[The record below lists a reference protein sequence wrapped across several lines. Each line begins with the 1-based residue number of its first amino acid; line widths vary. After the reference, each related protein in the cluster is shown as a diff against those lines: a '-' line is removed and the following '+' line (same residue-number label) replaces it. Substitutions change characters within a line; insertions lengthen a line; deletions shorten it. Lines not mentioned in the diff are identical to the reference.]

1 MEIPEEICYDI
12 MNSVM
17 GGGTGLDISV
27 LQSLL
32 YGFIS
37 GLTEF
42 LPVSAETHRMF
53 FTQMTGM
60 SPEPPLLRLCVRL
73 FALIG
78 LFVSCHNSIMRMRR
92 EQKLSLIPAR
102 RRRRKPDAA
111 ILLQRRMVIS
121 TAIPIVLGLLFTVRC
136 AELTSLLWL
145 QGVLLILNGLILY
158 LPQFML
164 RGNKDAR
171 AMSGFDSLLIGLAG
185 ALSVFSGFSRMAT
198 IVSFARMRGADKG
211 FGVEL
216 ALLLCIPALLCLCL
230 IDFFQLIS
238 VQTSPVFLLCATAS
252 AAAFAG
258 SYLGVHLIRY
268 FGRKPGFTA
277 FAYYSW
283 GAALLAF
290 VLYLTII

>member
-1 MEIPEEICYDI
+1 
-12 MNSVM
+12 MNP
-17 GGGTGLDISV
+17 GV

-60 SPEPPLLRLCVRL
+60 YPEPPLLRLCVRL
-73 FALIG
+73 FSVLG
-78 LFVSCHNSIMRMRR
+78 LLLACHNTLMRMRR

-111 ILLQRRMVIS
+111 VLLQRRMVIS
-121 TAIPIVLGLLFTVRC
+121 TAFPLVLGLLFTVRC
-136 AELTSLLWL
+136 AEFADLLWL
-145 QGVLLILNGLILY
+145 QGVVLILNGLILY

-171 AMSGFDSLLIGLAG
+171 AMSGFDSLLIGLSG

-198 IVSFARMRGADKG
+198 MVSFARMRGADKG
-211 FGVEL
+211 FAVEL

-230 IDFFQLIS
+230 IDFFLLIS
-238 VQTSPVFLLCATAS
+238 AQASPGFLQCLSAS

-258 SYLGVHLIRY
+258 SFLGVHVIRY
-268 FGRKPGFTA
+268 FGRRPGFTA

>member
-1 MEIPEEICYDI
+1 ME
-12 MNSVM
+12 
-17 GGGTGLDISV
+17 GGTGVNSGI

-60 SPEPPLLRLCVRL
+60 YPEPPLLRLCARL
-73 FALIG
+73 FSVLG
-78 LFVSCHNSIMRMRR
+78 LYLACHSTIVRMRR
-92 EQKLSLIPAR
+92 EHKLSLIPTR

-121 TAIPIVLGLLFTVRC
+121 TAIPLVLGLLFTTRI
-136 AELTSLLWL
+136 AKFSDLLWL
-145 QGVLLILNGLILY
+145 QGALLILNGLILY

-171 AMSGFDSLLIGLAG
+171 AMSGFDSLLIGLSG
-185 ALSVFSGFSRMAT
+185 ALSVLPGFSRMAT
-198 IVSFARMRGADKG
+198 MVSFARMRGADKG
-211 FGVEL
+211 FAVEL
-216 ALLLCIPALLCLCL
+216 VLLLCIPALLCLCL
-230 IDFFQLIS
+230 IDFFLLIS
-238 VQTSPVFLLCATAS
+238 VQSSPDFLQCLSAS
-252 AAAFAG
+252 AMAFAG
-258 SYLGVHLIRY
+258 SYLGVHVIRY

>member
-1 MEIPEEICYDI
+1 
-12 MNSVM
+12 MN
-17 GGGTGLDISV
+17 ISL

-32 YGFIS
+32 YGLIS

-60 SPEPPLLRLCVRL
+60 YPEPPLLRLCVRL
-73 FALIG
+73 FSVLG
-78 LFVSCHNSIMRMRR
+78 LVLACKSTLVRMRR
-92 EQKLSLIPAR
+92 EQKLLLIPAR
-102 RRRRKPDAA
+102 RRRRKPDAVV
-111 ILLQRRMVIS
+111 LLQRRMVIS
-121 TAIPIVLGLLFTVRC
+121 TAIPLVLGLLFTIRC
-136 AELTSLLWL
+136 AEFSSLLWL
-145 QGVLLILNGLILY
+145 QGVFLILNGLFLY

-185 ALSVFSGFSRMAT
+185 ALSVFSGFSRIGTM
-198 IVSFARMRGADKG
+198 VSFARMRGADKA
-211 FGVEL
+211 FAVEL

-230 IDFFQLIS
+230 MDFILLIS
-238 VQTSPVFLLCATAS
+238 AQASPGFLQCLSAS
-252 AAAFAG
+252 VAAFAG
-258 SYLGVHLIRY
+258 SYLGVHIIRY
-268 FGRKPGFTA
+268 FGKKPGFTA

-283 GAALLAF
+283 GAALLAL